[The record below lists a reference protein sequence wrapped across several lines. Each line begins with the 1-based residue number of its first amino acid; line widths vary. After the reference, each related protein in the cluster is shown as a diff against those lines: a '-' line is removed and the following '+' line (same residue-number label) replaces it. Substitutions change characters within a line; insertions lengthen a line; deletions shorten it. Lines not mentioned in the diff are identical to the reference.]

1 VPSLRG
7 SLLRLV
13 TVVMLLAVVTAAGQA
28 APASAGSATSDSTSK
43 SGPKKTL
50 STDWRLAFNDAID
63 YQSNVF
69 ASYDSTPYFIF
80 TEVYDTL
87 LNYDIKTGAPD
98 LKNSPAYKYTVSPDG
113 LTITYYLRSGLRWS
127 DGKPMTADDVVF
139 SYEAASHSNVNSD
152 YTTNMK
158 SIKALSPTVV
168 QLKLRRYDARI
179 LSAYVPIVPKHIWGK
194 VGFSKLTKFNPCC
207 PMVGS
212 GPFYVKSLDPQGTS
226 VLLPNPYF
234 YGPRGHIKR
243 ILLIR
248 YQDEEAMLRDL
259 KLGRV
264 DAINSGRPA
273 WVDSLGTHAKLW
285 ASPGPGFNELAFNM
299 CPPQGSPI
307 CTGPAPGVAV
317 KVVQDPAIRHAV
329 QWAIDRK
336 TIDQVVWHNLAP
348 PGDGIISPW
357 YASRGYYKDWSKD
370 PTLGYHYDPARARQV
385 LKDGGWVCPSAGTC
399 TKDGVEARFTVDVLS
414 DTQEDQETALRI
426 KAWLKAVGIDM
437 NIQVATEDAINA
449 QIYHSTSSNSP
460 ADKGK
465 YEPTYDAFMWSWGGD
480 LTTPDYNFE
489 VMTCSNTS
497 ADAQWCNPE
506 FSKLTADALH
516 ERNFLKRVDMLHE
529 AEKLELEAS
538 PYIVYAYT
546 PYISVTRTD
555 TWTGYTPSPQPGGQP
570 FGMNWLQLQLIVPGD
585 EISSSY
591 AGTGYVI
598 TFMVV
603 ITLLVVAVSRWQRWR
618 EEREPF
624 ERGSEQAEPSNPEPA
639 LP

>member
-1 VPSLRG
+1 MPSLRG

-13 TVVMLLAVVTAAGQA
+13 TAVMLLAAVAAAGQA
-28 APASAGSATSDSTSK
+28 APASAGSTTSDSTSK
-43 SGPKKTL
+43 PAPKKTL

-63 YQSNVF
+63 YQANVF

-168 QLKLRRYDARI
+168 QLKLKRYDARI

-348 PGDGIISPW
+348 PGDGHHLALVRVARLLQGLVEGSNAGLPLRPGPRP
-357 YASRGYYKDWSKD
+357 AGAEGRR
-370 PTLGYHYDPARARQV
+370 LGVPLRAAPVR
-385 LKDGGWVCPSAGTC
+385 KN
-399 TKDGVEARFTVDVLS
+399 GVQARFTVDVLS
-414 DTQEDQETALRI
+414 DTQEDQETALRM

-437 NIQVATEDAINA
+437 NIQVATEDAH
-449 QIYHSTSSNSP
+449 QRP
-460 ADKGK
+460 
-465 YEPTYDAFMWSWGGD
+465 D
-480 LTTPDYNFE
+480 L
-489 VMTCSNTS
+489 
-497 ADAQWCNPE
+497 
-506 FSKLTADALH
+506 
-516 ERNFLKRVDMLHE
+516 
-529 AEKLELEAS
+529 
-538 PYIVYAYT
+538 
-546 PYISVTRTD
+546 
-555 TWTGYTPSPQPGGQP
+555 PQH
-570 FGMNWLQLQLIVPGD
+570 QLQEPGRQGQVRAHLRRLHVGLGRRPD
-585 EISSSY
+585 D
-591 AGTGYVI
+591 A
-598 TFMVV
+598 
-603 ITLLVVAVSRWQRWR
+603 
-618 EEREPF
+618 
-624 ERGSEQAEPSNPEPA
+624 
-639 LP
+639 